1 MPDPTKMI
9 SAMERREARKAAA
22 TAAVQKS
29 RDEEAAL
36 SEKLAEVKKAA
47 PIAPKT
53 PTLTKNERK
62 RVAREAAAA
71 QATAEEQRIVSN
83 VKFDRPA
90 PGSTNMSLAQ
100 LNAEAR
106 ATHAGLAEEAR
117 DIANALGK
125 AAYNELLRPD
135 RQRHTRHK
143 RARQVADMMRQS

>member
-22 TAAVQKS
+22 SEAVARS
-29 RDEEAAL
+29 RAEEADL
-36 SEKLAEVKKAA
+36 SVKIAEVKKAA
-47 PIAPKT
+47 PTAPT
-53 PTLTKNERK
+53 PPSMSKNERK

-71 QATAEEQRIVSN
+71 QATAEEQRIVRDA
-83 VKFDRPA
+83 KFDRPA

-106 ATHAGLAEEAR
+106 ANHAGLVEEAR
-117 DIANALGK
+117 DVANALGK

-135 RQRHTRHK
+135 RQRHTRFK
-143 RARQVADMMRQS
+143 RARQVADLMRRS

>member
-29 RDEEAAL
+29 QTEEATL

-47 PIAPKT
+47 PAAPKA
-53 PTLTKNERK
+53 PMMTKNERK
-62 RVAREAAAA
+62 RAAREAASA
-71 QATAEEQRIVSN
+71 QATAEEQRFVRDI
-83 VKFDRPA
+83 KFDRPV
-90 PGSTNMSLAQ
+90 PGSTGTPLAQ

-106 ATHAGLAEEAR
+106 ATHAGLVEEAR

-125 AAYNELLRPD
+125 AAYTELLRPD